1 MLPVCGLLVP
11 LPFLVG
17 VPRSAPSVRWLR
29 RRVPSSLW
37 FRVVPRL
44 GGRVVNGS
52 VVRRFD
58 GSAVWLLGVRWL
70 GVRWLGCSVFSG
82 LVAWCSVARL
92 LGRSGAWCSVVRWLG
107 GSAVRI

>member
-58 GSAVWLLGVRWL
+58 GSVFGVRCSVF
-70 GVRWLGCSVFSG
+70 GVRCSVARWLGCLVF
-82 LVAWCSVARL
+82 
-92 LGRSGAWCSVVRWLG
+92 G
-107 GSAVRI
+107 GSMARRFGCSDLGKEPKKRGPKPPSG